1 VLAQAHHARC
11 LADPV
16 LNHPFSHAG
25 QHPQHVDR
33 LAAYWGEVLGG
44 PPAFSATCGDESSV
58 LALHCGNGDMGDLPQ
73 RFYDCFVAA
82 LDDAQLPND
91 REFRAA
97 LAAYMRWA
105 VENLMRYTEADAVV
119 PDGLPMPRWGWDGLQ
134 KPT

>member
-1 VLAQAHHARC
+1 
-11 LADPV
+11 V